1 MLLISAVHIHLSF
14 CQGIFM
20 LPTNL
25 ARIRA
30 ILDEAAALTKQV
42 GQSVALNENW
52 IPSAEAQVIRLLDEN
67 GPASVPQLGRLRNTS
82 RQNTQVLINRLVK
95 EGLVELIDNPVH
107 KRSPLVRL
115 TETGRL
121 LPSKA
126 RAAEAEML
134 ERLAGIISAEE
145 LETATAVLAALR
157 KKLLQGQCRRR
168 KVAKRKRLN
177 QAFEEELPVSLL

>member
-1 MLLISAVHIHLSF
+1 
-14 CQGIFM
+14 M

-42 GQSVALNENW
+42 GQPVALNESW

-82 RQNTQVLINRLVK
+82 RQNIQVLINRMVK
-95 EGLVELIDNPVH
+95 EGVVELIDNPVH

-145 LETATAVLAALR
+145 LETVTAVLAALR
-157 KKLLQGQCRRR
+157 KKLLEGPERRRR
-168 KVAKRKRLN
+168 KPAKRKRLN